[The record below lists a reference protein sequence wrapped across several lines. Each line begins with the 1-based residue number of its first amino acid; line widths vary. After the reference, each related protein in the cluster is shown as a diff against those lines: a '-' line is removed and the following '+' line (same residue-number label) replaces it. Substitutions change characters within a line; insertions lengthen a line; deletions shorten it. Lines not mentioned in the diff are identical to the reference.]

1 MSQAIQFELFSP
13 LDSEDFRLHALSFR
27 ETLGRI
33 SEARLECLSL
43 KSDIDPDTLLGK
55 MCSVSV
61 NLPDEGERFLSGYFT
76 HFSHTGTYGRYQRY
90 EATLHPWPWFMTR
103 TADCRIFQ
111 NKTVPEIIK
120 EVFADHSVAE
130 FRDTLTGSYAQRE
143 YCVQYRET
151 DFNFLARLMEEE
163 GIYFFF
169 EYEKDKNVLVL
180 ADGYAAHSPVPG
192 KSSFEYIDNAGSD
205 DPDHVTGWYFE
216 RSVQPG
222 QTRHIDYDFK
232 RPRVKLDAK
241 ASRGRGHA
249 QSEHEMFDYPGEFVE
264 QSDGEHLARTRLDEF
279 QAQHETAHART
290 NARAIGCG
298 MLFTLTDHVR
308 DDQNSEYLVTGTL
321 IQIQAEGHEAGQGGQ
336 GSSYQCEITALNSKQ
351 DFRPPRLTPK
361 TFIRGIQ
368 TAVVVGPPGD
378 EIHTDKYSRI
388 KVQFHWDRRGQKDA
402 NSSCWIRV
410 AQPWAGQ
417 NWGFI
422 TIPRIGQE
430 VVVEFLEGDPDR
442 PLIIGSVYNA
452 DQMPPYELPANMTQ
466 SGIRTRSSKGGT
478 AANCNEI
485 RFEDKKGQE
494 EVYIHAEKD
503 QSISVEN
510 DESHTVGHDRSKTVD
525 HDETVHIKHDRKE
538 TVDNDETITIGN
550 NRKETVGVNETIDI
564 GGNRAVS
571 ITGNDQL
578 DVTGTIKETAQGEIV
593 ITSNTKITINVQGS
607 TVEISPSG
615 IVASFGA
622 SSITIDGSGVAVAG
636 PKISLNG

>member
-1 MSQAIQFELFSP
+1 MQFELFSP
-13 LDSEDFRLHALSFR
+13 LGNEDFRLRALTCR
-27 ETLGRI
+27 ETLCQI
-33 SEARLECLSL
+33 SEIRLECLSD
-43 KSDIDPDTLLGK
+43 KADIDPDSVLGK
-55 MCSVSV
+55 MCSVRIT
-61 NLPDEGERFLSGYFT
+61 LPDEGERFLSGYFT
-76 HFSHTGTYGRYQRY
+76 HFSHTGTHGRHQRY
-90 EATLHPWPWFMTR
+90 EAILHPWPWFMTR

-130 FRDTLTGSYAQRE
+130 FRDALTGSYASRE

-192 KSSFEYIDNAGSD
+192 ESSFPFVDNAVSD
-205 DPDHVTGWYFE
+205 ESDHITGWHFE

-222 QTRHIDYDFK
+222 KTRLIDYDFK

-241 ASRGRGHA
+241 SIHQRGND
-249 QSEHEMFDYPGEFVE
+249 QSEHEIFDYPGEFVE

-279 QAQHETAHART
+279 QSQYETVRAHT
-290 NARAIGCG
+290 NARAVGCG
-298 MLFTLTDHVR
+298 MLFTLTEHMR
-308 DDQNSEYLVTGTL
+308 SEQNGEYLVTSTY
-321 IQIQAEGHEAGQGGQ
+321 IDVRSEGIEAGVSGG
-336 GSSYQCEITALNSKQ
+336 GSKYQCEITALSSKQ
-351 DFRPPRLTPK
+351 DFRPPRITPK

-442 PLIIGSVYNA
+442 PLITGSVYNA

-466 SGIRTRSSKGGT
+466 SGIKTRSSKGGT
-478 AANCNEI
+478 PENCNEI

-494 EVYIHAEKD
+494 QVYIHAEKD

-525 HDETVHIKHDRKE
+525 NDETVHIKHDRKE
-538 TVDNDETITIGN
+538 TVDNDETISIGN
-550 NRKETVGVNETIDI
+550 NRTEKVGVDETVTI
-564 GGNRAVS
+564 GGNRVVT

-578 DVTGTIKETAQGEIV
+578 DVTGTIKQTAQGEIV
-593 ITSNTKITINVQGS
+593 ITSNTKITLNVQGS

-615 IVASFGA
+615 IIASFGA
-622 SSITIDGSGVAVAG
+622 SSITIDAAGVAVAG

>member
-1 MSQAIQFELFSP
+1 MQFELFSP
-13 LDSEDFRLHALSFR
+13 LGNADFHLHSLSCR
-27 ETLGRI
+27 ESLCQI
-33 SEARLECLSL
+33 SEIHLECLSE
-43 KSDIDPDTLLGK
+43 KSDIEPDAMLGK
-55 MCSVSV
+55 MCSIRIT
-61 NLPDEGERFLSGYFT
+61 LEDESERFLSGYFT
-76 HFSHTGTYGRYQRY
+76 HFAHTGTHGRHQRY
-90 EATLHPWPWFMTR
+90 EAMLHPWPWFMTR

-111 NKTVPEIIK
+111 NKSVPEIIK

-130 FRDTLTGSYAQRE
+130 FRDALTGSYAPRE

-180 ADGYAAHSPVPG
+180 ADGYAAHSTVPG
-192 KSSFEYIDNAGSD
+192 KSTFPFIDNAANEESD
-205 DPDHVTGWYFE
+205 HITDWRFE

-222 QTRHIDYDFK
+222 KTRLIDYDFK

-241 ASRGRGHA
+241 SVHPRGNA
-249 QSEHEMFDYPGEFVE
+249 QSEHEIFDYPGEFVE
-264 QSDGEHLARTRLDEF
+264 QADGEHLARVRLDEL
-279 QAQHETAHART
+279 QAQYETAQAQT
-290 NARAIGCG
+290 NVRAIGCG
-298 MLFTLTDHVR
+298 MLFTLTEHVR
-308 DDQNSEYLVTGTL
+308 DEQNTEYLVTSSSTE
-321 IQIQAEGHEAGQGGQ
+321 IFSEGAEAGQAGA
-336 GSSYQCEITALNSKQ
+336 GSKYRCQITALNSKQ
-351 DFRPPRLTPK
+351 DFRPPRITPRP
-361 TFIRGIQ
+361 FIRGIQ
-368 TAVVVGPPGD
+368 TAVVVGPAGD

-402 NSSCWIRV
+402 DSSCWIRV

-442 PLIIGSVYNA
+442 PLITGSVYNA
-452 DQMPPYELPANMTQ
+452 DQMPPYALPANMTQ
-466 SGIRTRSSKGGT
+466 SGIKTRSSKGGT
-478 AANCNEI
+478 PENCNEI

-494 EVYIHAEKD
+494 ELYIHAEKD

-525 HDETVHIKHDRKE
+525 NDETVHIKHDRKE
-538 TVDNDETITIGN
+538 TVDNDESITIGN
-550 NRKETVGVNETIDI
+550 NRSESVGVNESIGI

-571 ITGNDQL
+571 IGGNDQL
-578 DVTGTIKETAQGEIV
+578 DVTGSIKQTAMGEIV
-593 ITSNTKITINVQGS
+593 ITSNTKITLNVGGS
-607 TVEISPSG
+607 TLEMSPSG
-615 IVASFGA
+615 ITANFGA
-622 SSITIDGSGVAVAG
+622 SSITIDASGVAVAG

>member
-1 MSQAIQFELFSP
+1 MQFEVISP
-13 LDSEDFRLHALSFR
+13 LGSEDFLLHTLSCR
-27 ETLGRI
+27 ETLCQI
-33 SEARLECLSL
+33 SEMRLECLSL
-43 KSDIDPDTLLGK
+43 KTDIDPDAVLGK
-55 MCSVSV
+55 MCSIRIT
-61 NLPDEGERFLSGYFT
+61 LEDESERFLSAYFT
-76 HFSHTGTYGRYQRY
+76 HFSHTGTVGRHQRY
-90 EATLHPWPWFMTR
+90 AATLHPWPWFMTR
-103 TADCRIFQ
+103 TTDCRIFQ

-130 FRDTLTGSYAQRE
+130 FRDALTGSYAPQE

-151 DFNFLARLMEEE
+151 DYNFVARLMEEE

-180 ADGYAAHSPVPG
+180 ADSYSAHSPVPG
-192 KSSFEYIDNAGSD
+192 QSSFQFIDNVADAEADYITHWRFG
-205 DPDHVTGWYFE
+205 

-222 QTRHIDYDFK
+222 KTRLIDYDFK

-241 ASRGRGHA
+241 AIRPRSNE
-249 QSEHEMFDYPGEFVE
+249 QSEHEVFDYPGEFVE
-264 QSDGEHLARTRLDEF
+264 QANGEHLARTRLDEF
-279 QAQHETAHART
+279 QAQYETAHAHS
-290 NARAIGCG
+290 NARALGCG
-298 MLFTLTDHVR
+298 MLFTLSDHVR
-308 DDQNSEYLVTGTL
+308 NEQNTEYLVTGTN
-321 IQIQAEGHEAGQGGQ
+321 IDIINEGSEAGQSGD
-336 GSSYQCEITALNSKQ
+336 GSRYLCSFSALNSKQ
-351 DFRPPRLTPK
+351 DFRPPRITPRP
-361 TFIRGIQ
+361 FVRGIQ

-388 KVQFHWDRRGQKDA
+388 KVQFHWDRLGQNDA
-402 NSSCWIRV
+402 DSSCWIRV

-452 DQMPPYELPANMTQ
+452 DKMPPYELPANMTQ
-466 SGIRTRSSKGGT
+466 SGIKTRSSKGGT
-478 AANCNEI
+478 PENCNEI

-494 EVYIHAEKD
+494 QVYIHAEKD

-525 HDETVHIKHDRKE
+525 NDETVHIKHDRKE
-538 TVDNDETITIGN
+538 TVDHDETITIGN
-550 NRKETVGVNETIDI
+550 NRTETVGVDETVSI
-564 GGNRAVS
+564 GGNRVVS

-578 DVTGTIKETAQGEIV
+578 DVTGSIKQTAMGEIV
-593 ITSNTKITINVQGS
+593 ITSNTKITLNVMGS

-615 IVASFGA
+615 ITASFGA
-622 SSITIDGSGVAVAG
+622 SSITIDAAGVAVAG